1 MPQKEK
7 KQNIFWR
14 MFNLEIFNSN
24 VSRLNVSFDIFVRL
38 QITAGETHNSMLAF
52 WYAWTFTHRP
62 NCTESELQLMCT
74 IVRVHNCDT
83 MKVHNCEKMKVHNC
97 EQLKLHNL
105 LGKSA
110 QLWTTESAKLC
121 KSNLANGTED
131 TSRLVR
137 ERRRPPIESCD
148 GVFTQLSWN
157 SQLSVL
163 SDANK
168 RKYIWSDLF
177 RGLMVEVVKEAEML
191 ADGTTANVRAAL
203 SGKAAITRP
212 AKRAI

>member
-1 MPQKEK
+1 
-7 KQNIFWR
+7 

-105 LGKSA
+105 LGKCA

-131 TSRLVR
+131 TPRIGKGEDMACHRTLWWGFQ
-137 ERRRPPIESCD
+137 PI
-148 GVFTQLSWN
+148 VFKFRALWF
-157 SQLSVL
+157 
-163 SDANK
+163 
-168 RKYIWSDLF
+168 IWH
-177 RGLMVEVVKEAEML
+177 K
-191 ADGTTANVRAAL
+191 
-203 SGKAAITRP
+203 
-212 AKRAI
+212 

>member
-1 MPQKEK
+1 
-7 KQNIFWR
+7 

-74 IVRVHNCDT
+74 IVAAKNT

-131 TSRLVR
+131 TSRWVR
-137 ERRRPPIESCD
+137 ERIWPPIESCD
-148 GVFTQLSWN
+148 GVFSSLFYLAQI
-157 SQLSVL
+157 SV
-163 SDANK
+163 SISGQT
-168 RKYIWSDLF
+168 YF
-177 RGLMVEVVKEAEML
+177 EA
-191 ADGTTANVRAAL
+191 
-203 SGKAAITRP
+203 
-212 AKRAI
+212 